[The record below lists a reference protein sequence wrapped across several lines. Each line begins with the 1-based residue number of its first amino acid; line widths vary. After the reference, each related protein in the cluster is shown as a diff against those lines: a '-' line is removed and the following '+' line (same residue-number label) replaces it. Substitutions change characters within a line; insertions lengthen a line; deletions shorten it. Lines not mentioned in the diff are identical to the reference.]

1 MRIILSLAAAICT
14 AFAVNAQSP
23 FPCELSGGE
32 GDPATG
38 GLSQTQ
44 VGQYHD
50 NSNFFNIIELYQPVT
65 LVSAKVFANG
75 AGPRTLALFSPE
87 GDVLMTEVVDIPDGE
102 SIVEFGWDVGPGTVG
117 LGSLSNNPQ
126 LWRDDLNS
134 DINYPYEIGDYG
146 AITGTSIQGENEFNY
161 YYFFYDVTL
170 APQGPTVNSGGYPC
184 DNVELLDVEPLSA
197 LGGGDNGN
205 DCWGWVDHITGREIA
220 IFGRSNG
227 TSFIDVT
234 DPTDMKYFANLP
246 TATSASLW
254 RDIKVYGEYAYI
266 VSEAGDHGLQIVHM
280 PNLMG
285 LSTDEVTTISPDG
298 YYSGFGNAH
307 NIMINE
313 ETGYAYPI
321 GTNTFNGG
329 LHVLNLVDPL
339 NPVLVGAYDG
349 AYSHDIHPIVYNGPD
364 QDYLGDEIVVCFNG
378 YNGIAIVNAEDKD
391 DIELISQLTYAQSG
405 YTHQGWV
412 GENQRFCYF
421 NDELDESNFGNNT
434 RTYIMDIEDLDAP
447 EIIGYFE
454 APVESVDHNMY
465 IIGDKMYQS
474 NYLSGLRVLDVS
486 DAANGT
492 LELVGYFDTNP
503 ESDAPSFNGTW
514 SNYPYFPSGNIGVS
528 TFTHFF
534 MLRPSDA
541 IAPNPVSID
550 EPAAEEKAAVY
561 PNPAQSTIQL
571 EGFTGEHHLALFG
584 MDGQL
589 IKAWE
594 GLPGTVGLNLAV
606 GHLPEGVYV
615 LKGMETGRSA
625 RFVVAK

>member
-1 MRIILSLAAAICT
+1 MRIILSLAAAFCT

-205 DCWGWVDHITGREIA
+205 DCWGWVDHETGREIA

-594 GLPGTVGLNLAV
+594 GLPGTVGLNLTV